1 MKYIKKF
8 EDNIM
13 HIDDSK
19 FKEGDYVMS
28 NRTNIKGIISEVL
41 YNYINNTFMY
51 HIKGSSMY
59 NKEENLKKMTPE
71 QIEIYEFEK
80 ATNKFNI

>member
-28 NRTNIKGIISEVL
+28 NSTNIKGIISEVL
-41 YNYINNTFMY
+41 YNYINNTSMY